1 MIIVN
6 EYDIYW
12 DNDMEC
18 WCFESEESYENAQS
32 LKDYEE
38 KIRKE
43 ERKIVCDAVYKLTRE
58 LLSFGFKTVS
68 IEDVE
73 NVIKQ
78 FDEEE

>member
-1 MIIVN
+1 MQ
-6 EYDIYW
+6 EK
-12 DNDMEC
+12 M
-18 WCFESEESYENAQS
+18 Q
-32 LKDYEE
+32 KDCRG
-38 KIRKE
+38 KCNNFTLLTDRLAE

-78 FDEEE
+78 FDEGEL

>member
-1 MIIVN
+1 MIVVN
-6 EYDIYW
+6 ENDIYW

-18 WCFESEESYENAQS
+18 WCFDSAEDYENAPS

-38 KIRKE
+38 KIKRK

>member
-6 EYDIYW
+6 ENDIYW
-12 DNDMEC
+12 DNDIEC
-18 WCFESEESYENAQS
+18 WCFESEEDYENAPS

-43 ERKIVCDAVYKLTRE
+43 ERKKVCDAVYKLTRE
-58 LLSFGFKTVS
+58 LMSFGFKTVS

-73 NVIKQ
+73 AAIAE
-78 FDEEE
+78 FYEE

>member
-1 MIIVN
+1 MQ
-6 EYDIYW
+6 EK
-12 DNDMEC
+12 MQKEC
-18 WCFESEESYENAQS
+18 IGKCNNFTLLTDRLA
-32 LKDYEE
+32 
-38 KIRKE
+38 E

-78 FDEEE
+78 FDEGEL

>member
-6 EYDIYW
+6 KNDIYW
-12 DNDMEC
+12 DNDIER
-18 WCFESEESYENAQS
+18 WCFDSAEDYENAPS

-38 KIRKE
+38 KIKRK